1 MSETLQHLAIIM
13 DGNGRWA
20 ERLGRPR
27 SEGHRAGV
35 EAARTIVEDCAR
47 RGISVLTLFGL
58 SSENWRR
65 PENEV
70 SELMT
75 LLTENLRRHMGLLN
89 DNGICLRC
97 IGDRSLFSGGVRA
110 ALEKAEEG
118 TRRNDRMQLVVAL
131 SYGGQQEIVRVAQ
144 ELAAD
149 AARGAMDPDEIDLLA
164 FTLRTGLADLPP
176 PDFMIRSGGERR
188 LSNFLLWHLAYT
200 ELYFTEVLWP
210 DFGTGE
216 LQAALDDYAARHRRF
231 GTA

>member
-27 SEGHRAGV
+27 SEGHRVGV

-65 PENEV
+65 PEDEV

-97 IGDRSLFSGGVRA
+97 IGDRSRFSGGVRA
-110 ALEKAEEG
+110 ALEKAEES

-149 AARGAMDPDEIDLLA
+149 AARGVMDPDEIDLLA

-216 LQAALDDYAARHRRF
+216 LQTALDDYAARHRRF